1 MKRIFWIIVSFL
13 LVSILFFSVN
23 FILSGNS
30 AGELFNIFLKIS
42 NSFFF
47 IIILSVI
54 FLILKENKSPTTTLA
69 WIQIMIFLPF
79 VGFILYL
86 IFGINYR
93 KRKIFSIKQK
103 EDLIELEK
111 LYRFSSIDYSE
122 SKNYAHSEFLRIIK
136 LAENNANSE
145 LNLNNEITVFF
156 NGKDTI
162 DALLESLEKATH
174 YIHLEYFSISND
186 EIGNRLKNILIKKS
200 LEGVKIKLIYD
211 AVGSWRLGKSYI
223 NELERNSIEVKAFL
237 PVKIPILSS
246 KLNYRNH
253 RKIVIIDGKI
263 GFIGGVNIGDKY
275 YGKSKY
281 YGYWRDSHLK
291 IEGDAVHSIQ
301 RAFLINWLFLDGK
314 TDHLA
319 NYFPSHNITNKVP
332 VQIISSGAD
341 SNWENIM
348 QAYFSSI
355 NIAKQYIYIQT
366 PYLVP
371 NESMLTALKT
381 ASLSG
386 VDVRI
391 IVPSFPDHKI
401 VFYGSRSYFDELL
414 EAKIKIYEYQK
425 GFIHSKTLI
434 VDDKFVSI
442 GSANMDIRS
451 FEENFEINSL
461 IYDETF
467 AKKIHHQFELDFL
480 DSKKISIEEISKKN
494 IFVKSSESISRLVS
508 PLL

>member
-13 LVSILFFSVN
+13 LISGLIFSVN
-23 FILSGNS
+23 FISAGNS
-30 AGELFNIFLKIS
+30 FSELLKIFLKIS
-42 NSFFF
+42 NYFFL
-47 IIILSVI
+47 IILLSVI
-54 FLILKENKSPTTTLA
+54 FLIIRENKSPTATLA

-79 VGFILYL
+79 VGFVLYL

-93 KRKIFSIKQK
+93 KHKIFSIKQK
-103 EDLIELEK
+103 EDLIKLEK
-111 LYRFSSIDYSE
+111 LYQFSSIDYAGN
-122 SKNYAHSEFLRIIK
+122 KKFADSEFIKIIT

-145 LNLNNEITVFF
+145 LNINNKITSYF
-156 NGKDTI
+156 NGKDAI
-162 DALLESLEKATH
+162 DAIFQSLEKAKH
-174 YIHLEYFSISND
+174 HIHLEYFSIAND
-186 EIGNRLKNILIKKS
+186 EIGNKLKDILIKKS
-200 LEGVKIKLIYD
+200 SEGIKVKIIYD
-211 AVGSWRLGKSYI
+211 AVGCWRLGKSYL
-223 NELERNSIEVKAFL
+223 NELRTKSIEIKPFL
-237 PVKIPILSS
+237 PVKFPILSS

-253 RKIVIIDGKI
+253 RKIAIIDGKI

-275 YGKSKY
+275 YGKNKY
-281 YGYWRDSHLK
+281 FGYWRDTHLK
-291 IEGDAVHSIQ
+291 IQGDSIHSIQ
-301 RAFLINWLFLDGK
+301 RAFLIDWLFLGGEMIDFY
-314 TDHLA
+314 
-319 NYFPSHNITNKVP
+319 NYFPTHNITNKVP

-355 NIAKQYIYIQT
+355 NIAKKYIYIQT

-401 VFYGSRSYFDELL
+401 VFYGSRSYFKELM

-434 VDDKFVSI
+434 VDNKFVSI

-461 IYDETF
+461 IYDEDF
-467 AKKIHHQFELDFL
+467 SRKIYNQFQIDFSDSREITLD
-480 DSKKISIEEISKKN
+480 EISNKK
-494 IFVKSSESISRLVS
+494 IFVKSYESISRLLS